1 MKDIVISLFD
11 RTGNWSR
18 PYLEAGY
25 IWGLAFLGVGF
36 ASTLMWTILRKI

>member
-25 IWGLAFLGVGF
+25 TVYQID
-36 ASTLMWTILRKI
+36 IQN

>member
-25 IWGLAFLGVGF
+25 TVYQIDIQNEIQTDVMKVLYV
-36 ASTLMWTILRKI
+36 